1 MPDTGEPPNIT
12 AVVDV
17 LLHKTWSEG
26 SDTEGVGLMV
36 IAKDCGIP
44 AQVFAV
50 GVTINVAV
58 RGVEPEFVAKNE
70 GILPV
75 PLAAKPML
83 DVLFVQEYVVPMTAE
98 PLNATTVVLSSL
110 QIVGQEGAV
119 TEGVGLTVI
128 VNVCAEPVQPSA
140 EGVTVIVETITV
152 EPLLITEK
160 ATILPVPLAAKPMLV
175 LSFVQL

>member
-50 GVTINVAV
+50 GVTVIVAI
-58 RGVEPEFVAKNE
+58 RGVEPEFIAVNAA
-70 GILPV
+70 IFPV
-75 PLAAKPML
+75 PLVVKPML
-83 DVLFVQEYVVPMTAE
+83 VVLFVQ
-98 PLNATTVVLSSL
+98 L
-110 QIVGQEGAV
+110 
-119 TEGVGLTVI
+119 
-128 VNVCAEPVQPSA
+128 
-140 EGVTVIVETITV
+140 
-152 EPLLITEK
+152 
-160 ATILPVPLAAKPMLV
+160 
-175 LSFVQL
+175 